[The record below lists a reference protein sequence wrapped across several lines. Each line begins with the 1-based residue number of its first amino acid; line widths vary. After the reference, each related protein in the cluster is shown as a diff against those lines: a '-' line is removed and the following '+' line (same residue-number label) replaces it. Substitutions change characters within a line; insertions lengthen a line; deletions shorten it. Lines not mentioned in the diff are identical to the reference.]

1 MNTRYSKLFREGYES
16 FTHLK
21 QYDLQGIFTALASRM
36 PTLDLYYQLMISDEN
51 RHFHL
56 FSSANCALTAQ
67 RSDSPV
73 NAAG

>member
-36 PTLDLYYQLMISDEN
+36 PTLDLYYQLMI
-51 RHFHL
+51 F
-56 FSSANCALTAQ
+56 
-67 RSDSPV
+67 
-73 NAAG
+73 